1 MGHGCKSGKLGRCR
15 WRGIQPTPVRKICF
29 LSFFRIIKNTTKQ
42 IQKIIPL
49 MHPGKVE
56 NALRKGVTAEKF
68 FTQTIL
74 RFVPFG
80 REYLVYGCFVEV

>member
-1 MGHGCKSGKLGRCR
+1 
-15 WRGIQPTPVRKICF
+15 
-29 LSFFRIIKNTTKQ
+29 
-42 IQKIIPL
+42 

-80 REYLVYGCFVEV
+80 REYLVYGCFVGVKLIYFRLILTVSFREAKQSLAIQI